1 MTKKGTFL
9 SILALLV
16 AAAGTIVAIAAYFSK
31 KKCVLCDD
39 FDDFEDDLSAE
50 DPDHVEYYAAEVD
63 TSEEPEPAPENETEA
78 DTAAPEDDLA
88 DDETGDEDED

>member
-9 SILALLV
+9 SVLALLV
-16 AAAGTIVAIAAYFSK
+16 AAAGTVVAIVAYFSK

-50 DPDHVEYYAAEVD
+50 DPDNVEYYAAEVD
-63 TSEEPEPAPENETEA
+63 TSEEPETAPETGTG
-78 DTAAPEDDLA
+78 DAAPEDESSA
-88 DDETGDEDED
+88 DDEDEDED

>member
-63 TSEEPEPAPENETEA
+63 TSEEPETAPENEA
-78 DTAAPEDDLA
+78 DTAAPEDDPSA
-88 DDETGDEDED
+88 GGDTEDEDED

>member
-16 AAAGTIVAIAAYFSK
+16 AAAGTIVAVAAYFSK

-63 TSEEPEPAPENETEA
+63 TSEDPETEDDSEA
-78 DTAAPEDDLA
+78 DSAAAEDEPSA
-88 DDETGDEDED
+88 DSVEDEDED